1 LSVPEID
8 HELGMEV
15 YTTKTGG
22 IGGTI
27 RKTVEDFLVEEILL
41 DGSKAVIEK
50 NASIVKPAL
59 GATTNRQKYLLC
71 VLVKRNWD
79 TFAAI
84 KSVAKTLGIEQAR
97 IQFAGIKDAK
107 AVTAQYV
114 TFDNVPEEEVA
125 KVTYRDVELRPIG
138 YFREPLSTFYL
149 LGNNFTIT
157 LKDINP
163 PIVAVQEQ
171 ITQIIQEVEANGGIP
186 NFYGH
191 QRFGTTRPITHIVGK
206 ALVQGNIEEAA
217 MLFLAKH
224 SLTEHP
230 ASAQARL
237 ALQESRDF
245 KAAYQNFPSQ
255 LRYERSMLMHLIEN
269 PNDYVGAFRCLPLKL
284 RKLFVQAYQ
293 SILFNR
299 FLSER
304 IKRGFELNRAEV
316 GDYVLNIERSG
327 LPMVR
332 TGKLVDETKFD
343 EVNSQI
349 KAGKMRVALPILGFG
364 QKFSQGEIGEIQ
376 HEILQ
381 TEGIELHNFRISALP
396 EINGKGELR
405 AIVTPVKNF
414 TAKSIEIDPNSTS
427 TIKANLE
434 FMLFRGSYA
443 TVLLREVMKSENP
456 ITAGF

>member
-8 HELGMEV
+8 HKLGMEV
-15 YTTKTGG
+15 YATKTGG
-22 IGGTI
+22 IGGAI
-27 RKTVEDFLVEEILL
+27 RKTVEDFIVEEILL
-41 DGSKAVIEK
+41 DGSKAVVEK
-50 NASIVKPAL
+50 SDGIVKPAL
-59 GATTNRQKYLLC
+59 GATTNRQRYLLC
-71 VLVKRNWD
+71 VLIKRNWD

-84 KSVAKTLGIEQAR
+84 KSVAKALGIEQAR

-107 AVTAQYV
+107 AITAQYV
-114 TFDNVPEEEVA
+114 TFDGVPAEEVA
-125 KVTYRDVELRPIG
+125 KVAYRDVELRPIG

-157 LKDINP
+157 LKDITPHIN
-163 PIVAVQEQ
+163 VVQEQ
-171 ITQIIQEVEANGGIP
+171 ITRIVQEVEDSGGIP

-206 ALVQGNIEEAA
+206 ALVKGNIEEAA

-230 ASAQARL
+230 TSAQARL
-237 ALQESRDF
+237 ELQESQDF
-245 KAAYQNFPSQ
+245 KVAYENFPSQ
-255 LRYERSMLMHLIEN
+255 LRYERSMIMHLIEN
-269 PNDYVGAFRCLPLKL
+269 PGDYIGAFRCLPLKL
-284 RKLFVQAYQ
+284 RMLFVQAYQ

-304 IKRGFELNRAEV
+304 IKRGFELNRAEA
-316 GDYVLNIERSG
+316 GDYVLNVERSG

-332 TGKLVDETKFD
+332 TGKLVDATKLD
-343 EVNSQI
+343 EVNLQI

-381 TEGIELHNFRISALP
+381 AEGIELPNFRISALP

-414 TAKSIEIDPNSTS
+414 TAKSIAPDVKSTS
-427 TIKANLE
+427 KIKANLE

-443 TVLLREVMKSENP
+443 TVLLREVMKSEDP

>member
-1 LSVPEID
+1 
-8 HELGMEV
+8 M
-15 YTTKTGG
+15 
-22 IGGTI
+22 
-27 RKTVEDFLVEEILL
+27 
-41 DGSKAVIEK
+41 
-50 NASIVKPAL
+50 
-59 GATTNRQKYLLC
+59 
-71 VLVKRNWD
+71 
-79 TFAAI
+79 
-84 KSVAKTLGIEQAR
+84 
-97 IQFAGIKDAK
+97 
-107 AVTAQYV
+107 
-114 TFDNVPEEEVA
+114 
-125 KVTYRDVELRPIG
+125 RPIG

-414 TAKSIEIDPNSTS
+414 TAKSIKIDPNSTS